1 MVKRFNSFN
10 DNQGCCHFLL
20 DVSLL
25 GRQSVCLR
33 LYIFSSARPN
43 RSRASSHQ
51 ARAKKRISRIAA
63 YFMHERRPARRLLAY
78 PNARTHPSALPII
91 PIGTATSPITGKRR
105 RRWLCINGCRRVVWA
120 RRHCRTQDHPTKK
133 PSRNPSCYSATIACV
148 RATRSYERRNRN
160 CDNGCDDGEL
170 FHVCDSSAQDIE
182 ACRD

>member
-1 MVKRFNSFN
+1 LE
-10 DNQGCCHFLL
+10 CCFLL

-25 GRQSVCLR
+25 GRQSVCMR

-78 PNARTHPSALPII
+78 PNAWTHPSALPII

-120 RRHCRTQDHPTKK
+120 RRHCRTQDHPTEK

-160 CDNGCDDGEL
+160 CDNGCDDCEL
-170 FHVCDSSAQDIE
+170 FHVCNSARLKTLKLSGINE
-182 ACRD
+182 I

>member
-1 MVKRFNSFN
+1 
-10 DNQGCCHFLL
+10 L

-25 GRQSVCLR
+25 GRQSVCMR

-78 PNARTHPSALPII
+78 PNARTNPSALPII
-91 PIGTATSPITGKRR
+91 PIGTAPSPITGNRR
-105 RRWLCINGCRRVVWA
+105 RRWLSINGCRRVVWA
-120 RRHCRTQDHPTKK
+120 RRDCRTQDHPTEK
-133 PSRNPSCYSATIACV
+133 PSRNPSGYSATLACV

-160 CDNGCDDGEL
+160 CDYDCDDYEL
-170 FHVCDSSAQDIE
+170 FHVCNSARLKTLKLIGIKE
-182 ACRD
+182 I